1 MGRSS
6 ELAQRVVR
14 CVSGEIK
21 GGRKK
26 KKRKSEN
33 KKKERTGCAGSKG
46 KDLRDRRHKSAGK
59 KRSGLAAWGIIC

>member
-21 GGRKK
+21 GERKIK
-26 KKRKSEN
+26 KEN

>member
-6 ELAQRVVR
+6 KLAQRVVR

-21 GGRKK
+21 GERKRKK
-26 KKRKSEN
+26 KKEN
-33 KKKERTGCAGSKG
+33 KKERTGCAGSKG
-46 KDLRDRRHKSAGK
+46 KDLRDGRHKSAGK

>member
-21 GGRKK
+21 GERKIK
-26 KKRKSEN
+26 KEN
-33 KKKERTGCAGSKG
+33 KKKRELDVLAAKG
-46 KDLRDRRHKSAGK
+46 K
-59 KRSGLAAWGIIC
+59 I

>member
-21 GGRKK
+21 GERKIK
-26 KKRKSEN
+26 KEN
-33 KKKERTGCAGSKG
+33 KKKRENWMCWQQRERFKG
-46 KDLRDRRHKSAGK
+46 RETQISRK
-59 KRSGLAAWGIIC
+59 KKGLVLLPGE

>member
-6 ELAQRVVR
+6 KLAQRVVR

-21 GGRKK
+21 GERKR
-26 KKRKSEN
+26 KKRKI
-33 KKKERTGCAGSKG
+33 KKERTGCAGSKG
-46 KDLRDRRHKSAGK
+46 KDLRDGRHKSAGK

>member
-21 GGRKK
+21 GERKIKKENKK
-26 KKRKSEN
+26 KKRELDVL
-33 KKKERTGCAGSKG
+33 AAKG
-46 KDLRDRRHKSAGK
+46 K
-59 KRSGLAAWGIIC
+59 I